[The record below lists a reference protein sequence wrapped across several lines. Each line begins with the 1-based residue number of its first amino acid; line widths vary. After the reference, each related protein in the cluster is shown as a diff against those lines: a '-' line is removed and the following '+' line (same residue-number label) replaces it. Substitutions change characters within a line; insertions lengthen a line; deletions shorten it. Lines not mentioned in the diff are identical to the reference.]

1 MDAEPTLQRTE
12 DAGAVRLRAAGD
24 WTAVHADALERL
36 VAAGVPNLR
45 DLGGIATASGHV
57 IAPGRLWRSSHFGSV
72 SDDELD
78 ALRAIGL

>member
-1 MDAEPTLQRTE
+1 MT
-12 DAGAVRLRAAGD
+12 G
-24 WTAVHADALERL
+24 L
-36 VAAGVPNLR
+36 VAADVPNLR

>member
-1 MDAEPTLQRTE
+1 MT
-12 DAGAVRLRAAGD
+12 G
-24 WTAVHADALERL
+24 L

-57 IAPGRLWRSSHFGSV
+57 IATGRLWRSSHFGSV

>member
-1 MDAEPTLQRTE
+1 MSRISLATATPTSSLALSAE
-12 DAGAVRLRAAGD
+12 A
-24 WTAVHADALERL
+24 L